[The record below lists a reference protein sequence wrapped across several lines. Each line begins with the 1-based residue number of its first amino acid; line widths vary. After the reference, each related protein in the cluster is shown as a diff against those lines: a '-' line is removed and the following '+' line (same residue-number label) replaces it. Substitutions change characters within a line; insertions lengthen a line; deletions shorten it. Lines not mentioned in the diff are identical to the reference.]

1 MLQFAKVSKSV
12 LMYLIHNLLFVAV
25 PICLATAVAQSVRQV
40 LMYEYKDVN
49 EDDEE

>member
-1 MLQFAKVSKSV
+1 MLQFAKVSKVYVSNT
-12 LMYLIHNLLFVAV
+12 NLLFVAV

>member
-1 MLQFAKVSKSV
+1 MYVSNT
-12 LMYLIHNLLFVAV
+12 NLLFVAV
-25 PICLATAVAQSVRQV
+25 PICLATAVAQSIRQV